1 MHWFE
6 SSVYFS
12 AAPLAS
18 VLLPLH
24 SFRIFTLGLILFPL
38 NGHVGHGSWDREPEY
53 NHYIHH
59 SKFNWNY
66 GFSPLW
72 DFIMG
77 TNYPYHGRKKNSKR
91 EQQAMEQ
98 ASMVQCQMGKDF
110 KDYAHQK
117 SK

>member
-18 VLLPLH
+18 VFLPLH

-38 NGHVGHGSWDREPEY
+38 NGHAGFGSWEREPDY

-59 SKFNWNY
+59 AKFNWNY
-66 GFSPLW
+66 GSSPMW
-72 DFIMG
+72 DHLMG
-77 TNYPYHGRKKNSKR
+77 TNYKPLDSNNTRYRL
-91 EQQAMEQ
+91 MI
-98 ASMVQCQMGKDF
+98 F
-110 KDYAHQK
+110 KK
-117 SK
+117 SKSALFLSKLHL